1 MTFLLCCALIV
12 GLIQGYCEVRDTHL
26 GIIDGVPPS
35 KNLIDFTFLN
45 K

>member
-1 MTFLLCCALIV
+1 MTFLLSVALLV
-12 GLIQGYCEVRDTHL
+12 GLIKGYCEVRDTHL
-26 GIIDGVPPS
+26 GIIEGVPPS